1 MRELRAKHKNRQRKE
16 RKLINPVT
24 TPQYDDTY
32 YEIITWLDSLAGE
45 PFSEGEYIV
54 KISKNRRKQENGRS
68 VLWRLKKLHLKSPK
82 RSIKNEALNNTQI
95 WTASSW

>member
-32 YEIITWLDSLAGE
+32 YEIITWLD
-45 PFSEGEYIV
+45 
-54 KISKNRRKQENGRS
+54 
-68 VLWRLKKLHLKSPK
+68 LKSLK